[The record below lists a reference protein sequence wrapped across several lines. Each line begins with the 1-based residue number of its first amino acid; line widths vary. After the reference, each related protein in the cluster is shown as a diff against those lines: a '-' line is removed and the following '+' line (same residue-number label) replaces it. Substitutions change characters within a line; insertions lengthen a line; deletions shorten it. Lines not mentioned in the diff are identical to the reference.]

1 MFTLISYII
10 GIAGIVFGAACY
22 LNTRK
27 WARLCQRSRI
37 VISYNRRVQLNAT
50 LLEFVNWISSLDEG
64 ARGREIYRVHKMAVS
79 IVKADPKHGQTQ
91 TKTVKNSQQNGKVA
105 A

>member
-1 MFTLISYII
+1 MIWISFIFGMLGFT
-10 GIAGIVFGAACY
+10 FGVACY

-37 VISYNRRVQLNAT
+37 VIAYNRRVQLNAT
-50 LLEFVNWISSLDEG
+50 LLEFIDWITSLDDG
-64 ARGREIYRVHKMAVS
+64 ARGREIYRVHKMSVS
-79 IVKADPKHGQTQ
+79 IVKADPLDAAKTK
-91 TKTVKNSQQNGKVA
+91 TKTVPDNSQKKVA